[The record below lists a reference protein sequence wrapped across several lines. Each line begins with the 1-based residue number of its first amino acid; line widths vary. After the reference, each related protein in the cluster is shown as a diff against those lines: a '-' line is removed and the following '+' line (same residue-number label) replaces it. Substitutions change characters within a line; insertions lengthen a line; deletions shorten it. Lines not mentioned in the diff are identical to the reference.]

1 MLLSRERACGPRGG
15 FTPSAAGRR
24 WRFPGMGWRRILKD
38 DDLKEKSVCIF
49 SICVFHLASSCWE
62 YFVLDL
68 LAVFCFRCLWSL
80 SPTWQLLSASEALSG
95 FNGRT
100 AKDLHLNHV
109 LHFKSFPP
117 FKGYCG
123 HVTSSRND
131 CLQGNIRSQTAEGF
145 SWTCSWGFFA
155 SRRFH
160 RLIFTLRARCGVAF
174 FSSCGT
180 TKL

>member
-1 MLLSRERACGPRGG
+1 M
-15 FTPSAAGRR
+15 
-24 WRFPGMGWRRILKD
+24 
-38 DDLKEKSVCIF
+38 
-49 SICVFHLASSCWE
+49 
-62 YFVLDL
+62 DL

-155 SRRFH
+155 SHRFQIDFH
-160 RLIFTLRARCGVAF
+160 TACTLWRCFLLFLWDHKASTLHLQTCYRLLIKSSAALTVLEMSFNPAF
-174 FSSCGT
+174 YILCTFM
-180 TKL
+180 LFQV

>member
-1 MLLSRERACGPRGG
+1 MTWKRNL
-15 FTPSAAGRR
+15 FVF
-24 WRFPGMGWRRILKD
+24 FPF
-38 DDLKEKSVCIF
+38 VF
-49 SICVFHLASSCWE
+49 SILASSCWE

-155 SRRFH
+155 SHRFH

-180 TKL
+180 TKLQRCTYTDVLPAVDQEFCGFDSSGNVL